1 MMFFPAKLKLY
12 GMMAAAFALGLLGIY
27 SAGIA
32 RGQDKIKRKLDAKL
46 IDGLRQ
52 RQEISDELNQMDD
65 TSLADRASEFVR
77 DDKG

>member
-1 MMFFPAKLKLY
+1 MFGISKLQLY

-52 RQEISDELNQMDD
+52 RQEISDEINQMDD
-65 TSLADRASEFVR
+65 TSLADRAHELVR